1 MVLKLYSHGQVGGG
15 SGIVALVLL
24 EKEIPCEH
32 IVLDMS
38 KGDHKSSASLAKQP
52 FGQVPFIDDNG
63 FILYESRAICRY
75 LAEKYAGQGT
85 PLLPADLKAKALF
98 EQAVSIEFAN
108 FNPQVSKIRNAT
120 FFKTRRGLPIDET
133 ALAAAVSEL
142 SAKLNVYEVIL
153 GNQKFLAGNEI
164 TLADL
169 FHLYSAPLM
178 AGSGVD
184 IMSRQGPNVT
194 RWWNDLIQRPTWI
207 KLNQE
212 GIKGIEG

>member
-1 MVLKLYSHGQVGGG
+1 MVLKVYSHGHVG
-15 SGIVALVLL
+15 
-24 EKEIPCEH
+24 IPCEH
-32 IVLDMS
+32 IVLDLA
-38 KGDHKSSASLAKQP
+38 KGDHKSSASLTKQP
-52 FGQVPFIDDNG
+52 FGQVPFIDDDG

-75 LAEKYAGQGT
+75 LAEKYADQGT
-85 PLLPADLKAKALF
+85 PLLPTDLKAKALF
-98 EQAVSIEFAN
+98 EQAASIECAT
-108 FNPQVSKIRNAT
+108 FNPLVTKVRDET
-120 FFKTRRGLPIDET
+120 FFKPRRGLPTDQT
-133 ALAAAVSEL
+133 ALAAAVSQV
-142 SAKLNVYEVIL
+142 SATLDVYEVIL

-169 FHLYSAPLM
+169 FHLYFAPLM

-184 IMSRQGPNVT
+184 LMSRQGPNVT